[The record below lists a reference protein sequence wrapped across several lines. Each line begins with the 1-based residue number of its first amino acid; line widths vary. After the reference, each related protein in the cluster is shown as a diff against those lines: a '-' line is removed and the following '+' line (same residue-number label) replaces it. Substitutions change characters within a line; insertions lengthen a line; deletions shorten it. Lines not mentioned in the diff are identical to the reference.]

1 MRKIH
6 KIFIV
11 IFLVL
16 LSLPVLFFDHFSDIS
31 VSENRSLACFPA
43 IVVDNS
49 FNTGFFLE
57 VDKYI
62 SDRFGLR
69 TPAVR
74 LSNFL
79 TFNVFNKIS
88 TSVALIGKNNWLFF
102 TDSGKNVN
110 DFMHTNYFSEQQIQT
125 IADNLQEYH
134 EWCKSQGIV
143 FVVRIIPNKHT
154 VYPEYYPVV
163 KPEGQNRTELLMT
176 ELAKRPLNIR
186 YLKELLA
193 AEKPSYRYP
202 LYLETDTHWNPAGAF
217 VAYNELIEY
226 LAAVLSFDFPAY
238 EWSTSHEQT
247 AGYGDIIKLMGLTTY
262 GTTTTVRKELQDVL
276 YKDNIQTEHIDILS
290 DYSMRTIQA
299 GAALPRG
306 IVYCD
311 SFIIALQPFL
321 STQFSYVEYI
331 RSFSFFSDRERIIE
345 QKPDVVV
352 LSILERNLPLLLIK
366 N

>member
-16 LSLPVLFFDHFSDIS
+16 LSLPVLFFDHLSDIS
-31 VSENRSLACFPA
+31 ISEKRSLARFPA
-43 IVVDNS
+43 IVVDDS

-57 VDKYI
+57 IDKYI

-102 TDSGKNVN
+102 TDTGKNVN
-110 DFMHTNYFSEQQIQT
+110 DFMHTNYFSEEQIQT
-125 IADNLQEYH
+125 IADNLQEYD

-154 VYPEYYPVV
+154 VYPEYYPVF
-163 KPEGQNRTELLMT
+163 KPEGPNRTELLMN
-176 ELAKRPLNIR
+176 ELDKRPFNVR
-186 YLKELLA
+186 YLKDPLV
-193 AEKPSYRYP
+193 AEKSSFGYP

-217 VAYNELIEY
+217 VAYNELREY
-226 LAAVLSFDFPAY
+226 LATVLSFDFPVYAWVTSY
-238 EWSTSHEQT
+238 EQV

-262 GTTTTVRKELQDVL
+262 GTTTTVRKELQDSL
-276 YKDNIQTEHIDILS
+276 YKDSIHLEHIDILS
-290 DYSMRTIQA
+290 DDSLRTIQTDA
-299 GAALPRG
+299 PLPRG

-311 SFIIALQPFL
+311 SFIVALQPFL
-321 STQFSYVEYI
+321 STQFSYIEYI
-331 RSFSFFSDRERIIE
+331 RSFSFFSDRERIKE

-352 LSILERNLPLLLIK
+352 LSILERNLPLLLVK
-366 N
+366 K